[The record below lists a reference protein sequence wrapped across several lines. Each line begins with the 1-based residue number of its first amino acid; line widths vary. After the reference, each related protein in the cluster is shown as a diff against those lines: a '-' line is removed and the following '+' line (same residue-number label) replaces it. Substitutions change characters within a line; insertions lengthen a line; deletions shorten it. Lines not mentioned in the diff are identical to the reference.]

1 MPARQV
7 RAITELVGAAL
18 QRDTRRIV
26 DARAL
31 LPDADGRVPLAEFV
45 DHIVETGR
53 RAAIA
58 YLRRTISTDEL
69 RSLLSDGALPA
80 VIVHETP
87 APGIAATV
95 LLSARN
101 GRVQGR
107 TVVAGGGIAEIEGSI
122 DEIVALAFGD
132 DRYVACLTPLPV
144 TASTED
150 DASGH
155 HGSGPTPFRRLLA
168 LLDAEKGEIGIVYL
182 YAALAGVVSLSLP
195 LGIQSI
201 IGVVSGGL
209 VLQPVVILIGVVVLG
224 TTLYGVLQVLQL
236 AVVERLQQRV
246 FARLSLEFAFRLP
259 RVRFDATINQSL
271 PELTNRFFELVTI
284 QKSLAKLLMEV
295 STALLTVLAGLLLL
309 TLYHPYFTV
318 FGVSLVV
325 LLGLL
330 FWITGP
336 RGLETS
342 LAESAFKY
350 RAAQWLEEIA
360 RALTAF
366 KYAGRSNLAVERMDH
381 ELGGYLEFRR
391 AHFRVLI
398 TQSIA
403 FVVFKTLITG
413 AVLILGTMLVI
424 DRQITLGQFVASEIV
439 IVTVL
444 AGVEKMVLSLAT
456 VYDLLTSVEKAGH
469 LRDLPLEPSGG
480 VVLPRAPQGAGMS
493 VTARD
498 LGFTFPGAVQA
509 AVSGVSMDVAPG
521 EKVGITGY
529 FGSGQTTT
537 LRILGGVYDGY
548 VGALGFD
555 GVPMRDLDRAALRD
569 EIGQYLSN
577 DDLFE
582 GTVEENI
589 AVGRSSIA
597 TGDVIRALYV
607 VGLGEWLQSQ
617 PHGLSTRITNA
628 GRGLPSTVVVKLLL
642 AQAIAVRPRLLLFD
656 DFLGTIEADVRDDLV
671 RLLTG
676 PDAGW
681 TLLVATHDAELLQRC
696 DRILLLDDGQ
706 VRAVGSYAELDSDPY
721 FRRVIATARV
731 EG

>member
-7 RAITELVGAAL
+7 RAITEIVGAAL
-18 QRDTRRIV
+18 RRDTRRVV

-31 LPDADGRVPLAEFV
+31 LPDADGRVPLAVFV

-53 RAAIA
+53 RADVA
-58 YLRRTISTDEL
+58 YLRRTISATEL
-69 RSLLSDGALPA
+69 RSLLVDGALPA
-80 VIVHETP
+80 VVVHDQPT
-87 APGIAATV
+87 PGIAATV
-95 LLSARN
+95 LLSAQG
-101 GRVQGR
+101 GRIR
-107 TVVAGGGIAEIEGSI
+107 AKTVVAGGGVTDVEGSI
-122 DEIVALAFGD
+122 DEIVAIAFGE
-132 DRYVACLTPLPV
+132 DRYVVCLTPLPV
-144 TASTED
+144 ASESDGSDGHGAHTA
-150 DASGH
+150 
-155 HGSGPTPFRRLLA
+155 TPFARLLS
-168 LLDAEKGEIGIVYL
+168 LLAAEKGEIGIVYL
-182 YAALAGVVSLSLP
+182 YAALAGIVSLSLP

-209 VLQPVVILIGVVVLG
+209 VLQPVVILIGIVVLG
-224 TTLYGVLQVLQL
+224 TALYGLLQVLQL

-246 FARLSLEFAFRLP
+246 FARLSLEYAFRLP

-325 LLGLL
+325 LLAVL
-330 FWITGP
+330 FWLTGP
-336 RGLETS
+336 RGLDTS
-342 LAESAFKY
+342 LKESAFKY

-360 RALTAF
+360 RSLTAF
-366 KYAGRSNLAVERMDH
+366 KYAGRSNLAVERMDG

-391 AHFRVLI
+391 AHFRVLM

-444 AGVEKMVLSLAT
+444 AGVEKLVLSLAT
-456 VYDLLTSVEKAGH
+456 VYDLLTSVEKSGH
-469 LRDLPLEPSGG
+469 LRDLPLEPTGG
-480 VVLPRAPQGAGMS
+480 VVLPRATGSAGMA
-493 VTARD
+493 VTAHD
-498 LGFTFPGAVQA
+498 LGFTFPGAVRP
-509 AVSGVSMDVAPG
+509 AVSGMAIDIAPG

-529 FGSGQTTT
+529 FGSGQTTS
-537 LRILGGVYDGY
+537 LRLLGGVYDGY
-548 VGALGFD
+548 TGALAFD
-555 GVPMRDLDRAALRD
+555 AVPMRDLDRAALRD
-569 EIGQYLSN
+569 EIGQYLSM
-577 DDLFE
+577 DDLFD
-582 GTVEENI
+582 GSVEENI
-589 AVGRSSIA
+589 AVGRSNVS
-597 TGDVIRALYV
+597 TGDVLRALHV
-607 VGLGEWLQSQ
+607 VGLREWLQSLPQ
-617 PHGLSTRITNA
+617 GLSTRITNG

-642 AQAIAVRPRLLLFD
+642 AQAIASRPRLLLFD

-696 DRILLLDDGQ
+696 DRILLLEDGR
-706 VRAVGSYAELDSDPY
+706 VRSIGTFDALEPDPY
-721 FRRVIATARV
+721 FRRVIAMTHV
-731 EG
+731 EH

>member
-7 RAITELVGAAL
+7 RVITELVGAAL
-18 QRDTRRIV
+18 QRDTRRV
-26 DARAL
+26 ADARTL
-31 LPDADGRVPLAEFV
+31 LPDADGRVPLALFV

-53 RAAIA
+53 RANLA
-58 YLRRTISTDEL
+58 YLRRTVSADEL
-69 RSLLSDGALPA
+69 RSLLQDAALPA
-80 VIVHETP
+80 VVVHDGP
-87 APGIAATV
+87 DGGIAATV
-95 LLSARN
+95 LLSARA
-101 GRVQGR
+101 GRVSGR
-107 TVVAGGGIAEIEGSI
+107 TVAAGGVATDCEGSV
-122 DEIVALAFGD
+122 DELVALAVGS
-132 DRYVACLTPLPV
+132 DRYVVCLTPLPV
-144 TASTED
+144 AGSTG
-150 DASGH
+150 DADGH
-155 HGSGPTPFRRLLA
+155 KHDGMTPYKRLLA
-168 LLDAEKGEIGIVYL
+168 LLAQEKGEIGIVYL
-182 YAALAGVVSLSLP
+182 YAALAGAVSLTLP

-209 VLQPVVILIGVVVLG
+209 VLQPVVILISIVILG
-224 TTLYGVLQVLQL
+224 TTLYGILQVLQL

-318 FGVSLVV
+318 FGVGLVLMLVV
-325 LLGLL
+325 L

-342 LAESAFKY
+342 LTESAFKY

-360 RALTAF
+360 RSLTAF
-366 KYAGRSNLAVERMDH
+366 KYAGRSNLAVERMDA

-403 FVVFKTLITG
+403 FVVFKTVITG
-413 AVLILGTMLVI
+413 AVLILGTLLVI

-480 VVLPRAPQGAGMS
+480 VVLPRAPEGTGMAVS
-493 VTARD
+493 ARE
-498 LGFTFPGAVQA
+498 LGFTFPGAVKP
-509 AVSGVSMDVAPG
+509 AVSGLSIDIAPG

-529 FGSGQTTT
+529 FGSGQTTS

-548 VGALGFD
+548 VGSLGFD
-555 GVPMRDLDRAALRD
+555 GVPLRDLDRAALRD
-569 EIGQYLSN
+569 EIGQYLSK
-577 DDLFE
+577 DDLFD
-582 GTVEENI
+582 GSVEENI
-589 AVGRSSIA
+589 SVGRSGVG
-597 TGDVIRALYV
+597 TGEVLRALRL
-607 VGLGEWLQSQ
+607 VGLGEWLQAL
-617 PHGLSTRITNA
+617 PDGLSTRITNA

-642 AQAIAVRPRLLLFD
+642 AQAVVARPRLLLFD

-671 RLLTG
+671 ALLTG

-696 DRILLLDDGQ
+696 DRIILLEEGH
-706 VRAVGSYAELDSDPY
+706 VRSVGTFPALKADPY
-721 FRRVIATARV
+721 FRRVIATSFV